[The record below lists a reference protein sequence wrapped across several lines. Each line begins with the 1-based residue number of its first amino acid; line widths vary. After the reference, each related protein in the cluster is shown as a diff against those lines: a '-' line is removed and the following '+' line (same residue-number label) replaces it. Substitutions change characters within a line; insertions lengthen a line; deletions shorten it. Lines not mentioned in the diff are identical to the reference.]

1 MQEEPLGIYSGAL
14 IFERGNVMENSIESK
29 VAQREFL
36 VNKAKALI
44 RAGYSYEKI
53 TKELNIPESS
63 YRKIREEIENE
74 T

>member
-1 MQEEPLGIYSGAL
+1 MKGK
-14 IFERGNVMENSIESK
+14 NVMENTIESRINRMQMK

-36 VNKAKALI
+36 INKVKTLI
-44 RAGYSYEKI
+44 REGCSYENI

>member
-1 MQEEPLGIYSGAL
+1 
-14 IFERGNVMENSIESK
+14 MENSIESK

-63 YRKIREEIENE
+63 YRKIREEIKNE
-74 T
+74 A